1 MKARCERS
9 IRNHDPCISCAA
21 HFLKLQILHWRGFS
35 SVIIVDAVAPITK
48 PGQVHRLDLTNN
60 PLPVTFALRST
71 HAFGLAET
79 VELAR
84 GLGRLPLFVVAHL
97 VEGEQFE
104 TGAPLS
110 PAVAGAVEEAV
121 ERIMIELSEI
131 REPLKRKEPPVMHE
145 VALVRDVVRRIE
157 DLARA
162 TSAHRVTGAKVL
174 LGALSHLSAGH
185 FREHFTIE
193 ARDTLA
199 GGAVL

>member
-1 MKARCERS
+1 LKARCERS

-60 PLPVTFALRST
+60 PLPVTLAPRST
-71 HAFGLAET
+71 HALGLAET

-84 GLGRLPLFVVAHL
+84 SLGRLPLFIVAYL

-110 PAVAGAVEEAV
+110 PAVAEAVEEAV
-121 ERIMIELSEI
+121 ERIILELSETPGTPQA
-131 REPLKRKEPPVMHE
+131 EGT
-145 VALVRDVVRRIE
+145 ARR
-157 DLARA
+157 A
-162 TSAHRVTGAKVL
+162 
-174 LGALSHLSAGH
+174 
-185 FREHFTIE
+185 
-193 ARDTLA
+193 
-199 GGAVL
+199 